1 LKNASLATL
10 LHLLQI
16 GISQMDINKNPTSAQ
31 ELPSFRW
38 EHPDKKRYYKL
49 ILSRD
54 LLGDWVVT
62 RVWGGLNQATG
73 RISHIPCP
81 TYNDAIK
88 LMEKISKTRTNRGY
102 VNAKQD

>member
-1 LKNASLATL
+1 MAFEKNL
-10 LHLLQI
+10 
-16 GISQMDINKNPTSAQ
+16 INAQ

-49 ILSRD
+49 ILSCD

-81 TYNDAIK
+81 TYNDAIR
-88 LMEKISKTRTNRGY
+88 LMEKISKTRTKRGY
-102 VNAKQD
+102 IGAKQD